1 MTYSLFEYAKENI
14 ETLLANQPE
23 VVEIVPE
30 TKDIC
35 DSMKNASIRGMLESF
50 LEFTTSLNNFLATK
64 ETVLHYYVLNF

>member
-35 DSMKNASIRGMLESF
+35 DSMKNASIRGMLLLF
-50 LEFTTSLNNFLATK
+50 C
-64 ETVLHYYVLNF
+64 

>member
-50 LEFTTSLNNFLATK
+50 LEFTTSLNNSC
-64 ETVLHYYVLNF
+64 Y

>member
-35 DSMKNASIRGMLESF
+35 DSMKNARIRGML
-50 LEFTTSLNNFLATK
+50 
-64 ETVLHYYVLNF
+64 VLFR